1 VRLWVLSSDLGPK
14 LHHFADKFI
23 RFHAQACGQQENRG
37 NTGLPFIALQKRD
50 RGGMEACR
58 LSKLLVRQ
66 SLLLP
71 DAEQDDG
78 ERFGDF
84 QGGILVA
91 TVLV

>member
-1 VRLWVLSSDLGPK
+1 
-14 LHHFADKFI
+14 
-23 RFHAQACGQQENRG
+23 
-37 NTGLPFIALQKRD
+37 
-50 RGGMEACR
+50 MEACR